1 MVAIIL
7 NEIEQKVSQLSRE
20 EQLWLIERL
29 VRRLRESTT
38 NNNFS
43 KQDFFDDQLAAMAN
57 DPEIRAEL
65 RQIDEEFAIEKSFRH
80 EVHL

>member
-1 MVAIIL
+1 MLAIIL
-7 NEIEQKVSQLSRE
+7 NEIEQKFSQLSHE

-29 VRRLRESTT
+29 VRRLREGSKTD
-38 NNNFS
+38 NSS

-65 RQIDEEFAIEKSFRH
+65 RQIDEEFAITEADGLAR
-80 EVHL
+80 L

>member
-1 MVAIIL
+1 MLAIIL
-7 NEIEQKVSQLSRE
+7 NEIEQKVSKLSHE

-29 VRRLRESTT
+29 VRRLREGST
-38 NNNFS
+38 NNNSS

-65 RQIDEEFAIEKSFRH
+65 RQIEEEFVITEADGLAR
-80 EVHL
+80 L